1 MFIRTLNQVSKQSYS
16 TNSDAKARTP
26 KKANHEQNVELLS
39 NNSIVKFCNENIMQQ
54 NDINNKR

>member
-39 NNSIVKFCNENIMQQ
+39 NIVKFCKENIMQQ
-54 NDINNKR
+54 NDINK